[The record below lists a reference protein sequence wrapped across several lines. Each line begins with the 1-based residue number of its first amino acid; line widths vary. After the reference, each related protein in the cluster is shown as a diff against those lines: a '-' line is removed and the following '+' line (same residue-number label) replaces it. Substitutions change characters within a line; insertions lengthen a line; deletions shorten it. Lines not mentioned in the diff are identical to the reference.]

1 MRFLKD
7 SQKNKNVC
15 LMITLGMNSAKVL
28 CVLFFLPFQT
38 SAAPERITKAWM
50 RTLVSKEDE
59 KMKVGA
65 NHAHPLCLQLPR
77 GKEQCT

>member
-7 SQKNKNVC
+7 SQKNENVC
-15 LMITLGMNSAKVL
+15 LMNAAKVFMFL

-38 SAAPERITKAWM
+38 STASERTTKAWV

-65 NHAHPLCLQLPR
+65 NHAHLLCLQLPK
-77 GKEQCT
+77 GKGRYT